1 MDENVI
7 LSSGK
12 MEKSLTTCITL
23 SPPPLLIIFQ
33 VQISFSVDTVVIAI
47 HS

>member
-7 LSSGK
+7 LSSER
-12 MEKSLTTCITL
+12 MEKSLTCIIH
-23 SPPPLLIIFQ
+23 PPSFLLIIFQ